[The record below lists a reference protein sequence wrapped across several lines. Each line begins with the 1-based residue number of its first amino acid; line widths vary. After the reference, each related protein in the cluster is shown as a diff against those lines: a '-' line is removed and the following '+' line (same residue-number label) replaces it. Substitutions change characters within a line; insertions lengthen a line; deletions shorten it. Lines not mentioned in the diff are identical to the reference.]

1 MEARPGEKGRVPE
14 FAHIWG
20 EEGNLGELE
29 AWGGVPVGL
38 GGLQEVTF
46 NGGRRCMGS
55 RKPPAQ
61 VLAYTSDSPGE
72 L

>member
-29 AWGGVPVGL
+29 AWGGSL
-38 GGLQEVTF
+38 WDLEVS
-46 NGGRRCMGS
+46 RR
-55 RKPPAQ
+55 
-61 VLAYTSDSPGE
+61 
-72 L
+72 